1 MSRRGKRDCF
11 ALLAMTKNQQ
21 QTACE
26 RDCFASL
33 PMTKHKARH
42 CELFCEAIS
51 IFRKIKGR
59 LPHRF
64 TKRLA
69 MTELKPSSTC
79 GGGSASVANGGEG
92 KAERQI
98 ATPFYQ
104 TARNDQKKPKAD
116 RHAVLPNGVPYLSFF
131 IIRQAGSWTDCHC
144 PN

>member
-1 MSRRGKRDCF
+1 
-11 ALLAMTKNQQ
+11 MTKNQQ

-69 MTELKPSSTC
+69 MTKK
-79 GGGSASVANGGEG
+79 NQ
-92 KAERQI
+92 RQI
-98 ATPFYQ
+98 DTLFYL
-104 TARNDQKKPKAD
+104 TAC
-116 RHAVLPNGVPYLSFF
+116 L
-131 IIRQAGSWTDCHC
+131 T
-144 PN
+144 